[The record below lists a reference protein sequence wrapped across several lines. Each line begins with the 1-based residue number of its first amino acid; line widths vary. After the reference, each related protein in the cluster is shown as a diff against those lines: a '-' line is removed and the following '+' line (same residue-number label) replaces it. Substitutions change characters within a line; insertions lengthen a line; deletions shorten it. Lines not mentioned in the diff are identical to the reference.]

1 MIVCTNPYT
10 ITTYIMANIQLNEK
24 GTHFLEVEDRHFQ
37 IISDYSLLHGLV
49 DSTGYVTEQT
59 LDKLKFNLKSLIAGA
74 DNPKPLIDLC
84 YEVVYHPKMKGYGLR
99 QLIDAYAQW
108 EPQQPDTEE

>member
-1 MIVCTNPYT
+1 
-10 ITTYIMANIQLNEK
+10 MAHIQLNEK
-24 GTHFLEVEDRHFQ
+24 GTHFLDVEERHFQ
-37 IISDYSLLHGLV
+37 VMQDYSLLRDLV

-59 LDKLKFNLKSLIAGA
+59 LDKLKLNIKALIAGA

-99 QLIDAYAQW
+99 QLIDAYNQW
-108 EPQQPDTEE
+108 EA